1 LRKFFPIA
9 LLFFIGFSQ
18 AGYYVFSI
26 GYQFYLK
33 EQMREAVLK
42 MADRKELVC
51 ISYTDHQSE
60 IEWEEKGK
68 EFSFKHEMYDVAF
81 TDTINGKILLYCA
94 DDNKETA
101 LVAHYNSV
109 NKNTNPSGRKNTSLS
124 FKMMDLFCITNASPA
139 QSLVLSP
146 FNFFK
151 YNSVPL
157 TGISSIASPPPKIF
171 S

>member
-1 LRKFFPIA
+1 LRKLFPIA

-26 GYQFYLK
+26 GYQLYLK

-81 TDTINGKILLYCA
+81 TDTVNGKILLYCA

-101 LVAHYNSV
+101 LIAHYNAVAKNNSPS
-109 NKNTNPSGRKNTSLS
+109 NKKNSSLT
-124 FKMMDLFCITNASPA
+124 FKMTDLYCINSTVPPFN
-139 QSLVLSP
+139 LVLSP

-157 TGISSIASPPPKIF
+157 TGISSIASPPPKLF